1 MEVVIINY
9 GLGNIKS
16 IANSLKEN
24 HIAYRVSDNPKDI
37 ENSDLAIL
45 PGVGSFPAA
54 MNLLNKKKLINPIKK
69 YVKTNRPLI
78 GICLGMQILFEK
90 GLEFGETRGLGLI
103 KGNVIKIPKYEEAIE
118 RIPNI
123 GWKNIK
129 INDKKNPLL
138 LGVNEVDTFYFTH
151 SYHCVPEDKNHI
163 QMTTPYASTELCA
176 SVRSGNIYGFQFH
189 PEKSADQGLKII
201 KNIKNL

>member
-1 MEVVIINY
+1 MNVVIINY

-24 HIAYRVSDNPKDI
+24 QITFKVSDNSKEI
-37 ENSDLAIL
+37 EDSDVAIL

-54 MNLLNKKKLINPIKK
+54 MNLLTKKNLIKPIKEF
-69 YVKTNRPLI
+69 VKSNKPLI

-90 GLEFGETRGLGLI
+90 GLEFEETKGLGLI
-103 KGNVIKIPKYEEAIE
+103 KGEVVKIPFNEESTVKV
-118 RIPNI
+118 PNI
-123 GWKNIK
+123 GWKNIEIK
-129 INDKKNPLL
+129 NNRNPLL
-138 LGVNEVDTFYFTH
+138 LGVDENQTFYFTH

-163 QMTTPYASTELCA
+163 QMTTAYASEELCA
-176 SVRSGNIYGFQFH
+176 SVRYGNIFGFQFH
-189 PEKSADQGLKII
+189 PEKSATQGLKII